1 MLLKQC
7 YVMVMEL
14 EILMILWQ
22 KKFLAMETKKLE
34 RCFNSVWSPTNA
46 LVTTSKKL
54 SCGEIGGVMIAIS
67 KQDLESFAEYNK
79 TVNLRIFMSSAND
92 SDTRLS
98 PSDSLGPSYY
108 TPGTIDFGFIDC
120 ADPAMSKDSKCKNFQ
135 KFGFNVFEECK
146 NGIDDDENGMID
158 CADPFCKFIPDC
170 ASAGGAFN
178 FINDVNDVTTPVV
191 LFSEVE
197 RLHDSAFLK
206 VDTSEP
212 SNLTLIFY
220 KNDSTCKTLN
230 LSLADTGTGYQAN
243 ANFKPFHSVDL
254 MQETLGYAL
263 TNGTTYYYKIKV
275 CDPSENC
282 AVSACTN
289 FTTKS
294 TAQDKSFLFKIDLP
308 DGYTVDIPALNKT
321 DYNFTESFGGVLYD
335 VGIKTNTSVTKN
347 MNMTLHCGD
356 MAIGLYGMNILDPTT
371 IDLSNAF
378 VCDETNDLHLG
389 GASDYIEITL
399 PVDYDADNVLNWTDD
414 DGSSNGQDVNLY
426 VNCSDGGS
434 SNTKCKIPVSM
445 GFSAY
450 SITTPASSSP
460 ATPSSGGGGSSTVTA
475 TTVALSDTQL
485 NNGYSANLKVGS
497 RFKVTVASQDHFVL
511 LNSITPLV
519 ANVTFSSTPQT
530 ALLVVGEPSKF
541 ELTGDDYYDIIVT
554 INNINRTLNLVNMT
568 LKSTYEK
575 VPVVAVAPITGGV
588 IIEEE
593 SVDEAITS
601 EEPTNIEDIK
611 KDLTNLWMIA
621 GAVLI
626 VLACI
631 GGGVYF
637 LNKGKTLSK
646 KGK

>member
-220 KNDSTCKTLN
+220 KND
-230 LSLADTGTGYQAN
+230 
-243 ANFKPFHSVDL
+243 
-254 MQETLGYAL
+254 
-263 TNGTTYYYKIKV
+263 
-275 CDPSENC
+275 
-282 AVSACTN
+282 
-289 FTTKS
+289 
-294 TAQDKSFLFKIDLP
+294 
-308 DGYTVDIPALNKT
+308 
-321 DYNFTESFGGVLYD
+321 YNFTESFGGVLYD

-356 MAIGLYGMNILDPTT
+356 MAIGLYGMNILDPTK

-378 VCDETNDLHLG
+378 VCNETNDYIGMNSTLKKWNKLIDDLHLG

-399 PVDYDADNVLNWTDD
+399 PLAYNANNVLNWTDD
-414 DGSSNGQDVNLY
+414 DGRSNGQNVNNY

-450 SITTPASSSP
+450 SITAPASSSP
-460 ATPSSGGGGSSTVTA
+460 ATPSSGGGGSSTVT
-475 TTVALSDTQL
+475 TPTVALSDTQF
-485 NNGYSANLKVGS
+485 NSGYSANLKVGS

-519 ANVTFSSTPQT
+519 ANITFSSTPQT

-593 SVDEAITS
+593 SVDKAITS

-611 KDLTNLWMIA
+611 KDLTTLWMIA

-637 LNKGKTLSK
+637 LNKGKTLSQ